1 MRSRK
6 DIIIKPA
13 DKGSGVVVMD
23 RQQYIDEAM
32 RQLTN
37 RTNYE
42 TLDSD
47 PTGNFCKEIQET
59 LDDMRDNNH
68 LSKKAHKF
76 LSPTDCRTAR
86 FYLLPK
92 VHKPGNLGRP
102 IISGNGSPTEH
113 ISLFVD
119 SFLKPLVPRISSYIH
134 DTPDFLRRI
143 LGIQHQVPSTA
154 IIGTFDVSSLYT
166 NIPHD
171 EGIDACSKDFTP
183 ITDIVTLMNHVL
195 TKNNFT
201 FLDKHYLQ
209 VHGTDGN
216 TYGAIYG
223 LSLYGQTRRTHV
235 GFGPMPTLDLVALYR
250 RHILHLDQ

>member
-1 MRSRK
+1 
-6 DIIIKPA
+6 
-13 DKGSGVVVMD
+13 MD

-47 PTGNFCKEIQET
+47 PTGNFWKEIQET
-59 LDDMRDNNH
+59 LDDMRDSNY

-76 LSPTDCRTAR
+76 ISPTDCITAR
-86 FYLLPK
+86 FYILPK
-92 VHKPGNLGRP
+92 VHKPSNPGRL

-113 ISLFVD
+113 ISLFVN

-134 DTPDFLRRI
+134 DTPDFLHRI

-171 EGIDACSKDFTP
+171 EEIDACSKALAESGHTSP
-183 ITDIVTLMNHVL
+183 HHRHCHPHESWTIS
-195 TKNNFT
+195 
-201 FLDKHYLQ
+201 
-209 VHGTDGN
+209 
-216 TYGAIYG
+216 
-223 LSLYGQTRRTHV
+223 LS
-235 GFGPMPTLDLVALYR
+235 
-250 RHILHLDQ
+250 